1 MKLITIISAITLIFI
16 VESSIQG
23 FTDRNCTNFETTGK
37 YTENNPDIE
46 TSAFSKD
53 FCRSLGKQNS
63 TNKCCYVRYKAN
75 DRNFYNCEEVPLEKF
90 WDIDTTIQAYEE
102 KHKVDVKEFVCD
114 SSSYLYG
121 SLLLLLV
128 FLF

>member
-1 MKLITIISAITLIFI
+1 MKLITILSAIALIFI

-23 FTDRNCTNFETTGK
+23 FTEKSCEQ
-37 YTENNPDIE
+37 YQPNPQNYEDE
-46 TSAFSKD
+46 EHSAFSKD
-53 FCRSLGKQNS
+53 FCRSLGRKNT
-63 TNKCCYVRYKAN
+63 TNKCCYVRYKVGEMN
-75 DRNFYNCEEVPLEKF
+75 LYNCQELSLSQFLNIKDAISNFEAK
-90 WDIDTTIQAYEE
+90 YGS
-102 KHKVDVKEFVCD
+102 DVKEFVCD